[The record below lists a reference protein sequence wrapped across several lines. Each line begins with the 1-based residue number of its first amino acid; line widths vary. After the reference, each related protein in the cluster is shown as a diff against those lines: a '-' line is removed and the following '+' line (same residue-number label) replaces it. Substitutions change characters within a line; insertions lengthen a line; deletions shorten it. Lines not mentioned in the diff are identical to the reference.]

1 MHELLAVC
9 FWAVDRDAISRPGR
23 DTVGSPLARDASE
36 EAMYATL
43 DERYIEHDAYGLF
56 GQIMKSAKSSYEW
69 RAEEAPVRCVP
80 FSSSP
85 STSAGHAEH
94 RELQRS
100 RNTAQAQAP
109 VITRCQHIHHGLIG
123 RIDPQL
129 WERLENEGV
138 EAQIWAM

>member
-9 FWAVDRDAISRPGR
+9 SWAVDRDATSRPAS
-23 DTVGSPLARDASE
+23 DAVGSPLARDVSE

-56 GQIMKSAKSSYEW
+56 VHIMKPAKSWYEW
-69 RAEEAPVRCVP
+69 RAEEAPVRP
-80 FSSSP
+80 SSLSIG
-85 STSAGHAEH
+85 TAQL
-94 RELQRS
+94 RQMMQRS
-100 RNTAQAQAP
+100 KNTAQAQAP
-109 VITRCQHIHHGLIG
+109 IITRCQHIHHGLIG